1 MRKDASGFTL
11 IELIVVIII
20 LGILAI
26 TAAPRFIDIKDDAY
40 EATMRAQFSA
50 FKSAVDL
57 YHGAWLIKAK
67 NTAIENLNS
76 FGDGTVDSSVTG
88 YPYATSGVGVDPY
101 DGCRELWHGLTNTNL
116 SIDYVHDAG
125 LANSTVDIAY
135 VYSRS
140 DNFCLYR
147 VVYLIQEKRETLVM
161 KYWYLTG
168 QVQVETSFYTID

>member
-67 NTAIENLNS
+67 NAAIENLNS

-88 YPYATSGVGVDPY
+88 YPYATSGVDAALF

-135 VYSRS
+135 GFFDF
-140 DNFCLYR
+140 DNSCLYR
-147 VVYLIQEKRETLVM
+147 GVYLMQQKRETLVM

-168 QVQVETSFYTID
+168 QVEVKKAFYTID